1 MRNDTVTTVTDGG
14 IRCTLGQVAAGWVM
28 SLCNSATGNMSQI
41 FRMSPTG
48 QNYSG
53 FHNVHPLPG
62 IKEFNTIDPIK
73 WNLLTLS

>member
-1 MRNDTVTTVTDGG
+1 MRNDTVTDGG
-14 IRCTLGQVAAGWVM
+14 IRCTLGQVAGWVM

-48 QNYSG
+48 QNYSE
-53 FHNVHPLPG
+53 FHNAHPLPD
-62 IKEFNTIDPIK
+62 IKEFDTIDPIK

>member
-1 MRNDTVTTVTDGG
+1 MRNDTVTVTDGG
-14 IRCTLGQVAAGWVM
+14 IRCTLGQVAGQVV

>member
-1 MRNDTVTTVTDGG
+1 MTQSLLSQTVGLDALSVRWPQVGL
-14 IRCTLGQVAAGWVM
+14 CCYVMQHLGTGSM
-28 SLCNSATGNMSQI
+28 SKI

-48 QNYSG
+48 QNYSE
-53 FHNVHPLPG
+53 FHNVHPLQD